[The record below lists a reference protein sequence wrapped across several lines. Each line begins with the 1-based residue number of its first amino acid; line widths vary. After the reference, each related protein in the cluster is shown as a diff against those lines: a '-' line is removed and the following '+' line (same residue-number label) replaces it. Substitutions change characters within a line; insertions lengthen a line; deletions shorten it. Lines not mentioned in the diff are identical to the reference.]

1 MKHAR
6 LRPIDELIVTVFRL
20 NGSLIEAGS
29 RLVEDIGLT
38 SAWCQVLG
46 ALALSPVPLTVPQ
59 IARNMG
65 LARQSV
71 QRVVDLLLE
80 KRLVSLTD
88 NPHHRR
94 AKLVVLSR
102 EGAAVYEE
110 AQRRQRPWAR
120 SLAAG
125 LAQEAISAAA
135 AVLKHLDQRLA
146 AQDNIDD
153 DPSKGAH
160 R

>member
-1 MKHAR
+1 MLFVIMKRDRSRA
-6 LRPIDELIVTVFRL
+6 IDELIIAVFRL

-38 SAWCQVLG
+38 PAWWQVLG

-80 KRLVSLTD
+80 KRFVRLED

-102 EGAAVYEE
+102 EGSAVYEE

-125 LAQEAISAAA
+125 LAEEAISAAA
-135 AVLKHLDQRLA
+135 TVLKRLDQRLA
-146 AQDNIDD
+146 SQNSFDHD
-153 DPSKGAH
+153 G
-160 R
+160 